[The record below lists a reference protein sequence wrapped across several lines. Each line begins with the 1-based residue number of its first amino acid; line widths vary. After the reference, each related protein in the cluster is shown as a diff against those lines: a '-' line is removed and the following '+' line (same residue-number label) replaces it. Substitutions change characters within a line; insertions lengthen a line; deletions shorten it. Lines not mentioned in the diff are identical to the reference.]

1 MLTARASK
9 LRDWGLFALAALAP
23 ALAVGALGLRAL
35 RNEEAAV
42 RGEMAAALEASAE
55 RVAQTVDRAFDA
67 ARPALGAL
75 PIDDDAAR
83 AATQLR
89 ALCPAFAEPV
99 VLGAD
104 RTLLSPAPP
113 GDATRDAPPKC
124 RELSERLRRP
134 DSEAPA
140 STGSTRAEFLSAC
153 AEARSA
159 TGRWLWPVVALGD
172 PGAVPAEQLLAW
184 LESRG
189 PLLSAR
195 EREATRADLVAASIP
210 EATRQRAVRALAA
223 PGTRRDAL
231 RLLLGEEGARTAV
244 RRVAPGAPDVAWR
257 SGSSRGLLRLF
268 DDGRLGGC
276 VLHRAVLE
284 EHIDAVALPSDQR
297 AQVVQG
303 AALRAAAEAAG
314 SATAAAPSRL
324 AVLAPDLGLRLV
336 PADVEAVAR
345 RASRSRAVLAGL
357 GVSAT
362 VLAFAVAGVLFA
374 RMRAARRLGAL
385 RTDFVSAVSH
395 ELRTP
400 IASVRMLA
408 ELLEEDRVEPAERA
422 EVHQALAREARRLG
436 ETVERLLGFSRMEA
450 QRYVLARRIAPV
462 ADAVAAS
469 ADTFEERN
477 PDMPPLQR
485 ELDRSALA
493 SIDAAELRIAVDNL
507 LANARKYAPDG
518 GPYRVGVRRTG
529 DEVEICVADHG
540 PGIARRD
547 QRRIFQP
554 FERADD
560 RLSRATEGSG
570 IGLSLVRHVAEAH
583 GGSAR
588 VESEPGKG
596 AAFTIVLPAAR
607 EEP

>member
-1 MLTARASK
+1 
-9 LRDWGLFALAALAP
+9 
-23 ALAVGALGLRAL
+23 
-35 RNEEAAV
+35 
-42 RGEMAAALEASAE
+42 
-55 RVAQTVDRAFDA
+55 
-67 ARPALGAL
+67 
-75 PIDDDAAR
+75 
-83 AATQLR
+83 
-89 ALCPAFAEPV
+89 V

-104 RTLLSPAPP
+104 RTLLSPAAP
-113 GDATRDAPPKC
+113 GDAPRDAPAKC
-124 RELSERLRRP
+124 RELAERLGRP
-134 DSEAPA
+134 GSDA
-140 STGSTRAEFLSAC
+140 SMGTGSIRADFLAAC
-153 AEARSA
+153 ADARSA
-159 TGRWLWPVVALGD
+159 TGRWLWPVVALAD
-172 PGAVPAEQLLAW
+172 AGAVPADQLLAW

-189 PLLSAR
+189 PLLSSR

-210 EATRQRAVRALAA
+210 EPTRQRALQALAA

-231 RLLLGEEGARTAV
+231 RVLLGEDGARMAV
-244 RRVAPGAPDVAWR
+244 RRAAPGAPDVAWR
-257 SGSSRGLLRLF
+257 SGDSRGVLRLF
-268 DDGRLGGC
+268 EDGRLAGC

-284 EHIDAVALPSDQR
+284 EHTDALALPADQR

-303 AALRAAAEAAG
+303 AALRAAADAAG
-314 SATAAAPSRL
+314 SASAAAPSRL

-345 RASRSRAVLAGL
+345 RASRSRALLAGL

-362 VLAFAVAGVLFA
+362 LLAFAVAGVLFA

-450 QRYVLARRIAPV
+450 QRYVLARRTAPV

-477 PDMPPLQR
+477 PDMPPLER
-485 ELDRSALA
+485 ELDPTALA

-518 GPYRVGVRRTG
+518 TPYRVQVRRTG
-529 DEVEICVADHG
+529 DEVEICVADRG